1 LLTPVPRIR
10 GFTLVEIIVALTV
23 ALVVAAAIYSVVL
36 TSQRMSAAQAERAG
50 LQANVRNAAW
60 IASGELREL
69 ASLPGGTAA
78 QNDVLTAA
86 AAGVTYRGMRS
97 IGFLCQSPATPSE
110 LRLWS
115 SSYSGYRDPAP
126 GRDSALVFLE
136 GDTAS
141 AADDA
146 WLPVA
151 INSVS
156 LGSVCPGASIT
167 LATDSHPELVGL
179 ATNTPVRIYEIMELR
194 LYQSGGKSW
203 LGAHSLSG
211 AEVIQPLLGPLVDGT
226 GFTLDYLDGAGGFTT
241 DPGAIQ
247 SVVIGVRAT
256 TESPIPVGAGSGL
269 RGWVRDSLVARV
281 ALRNA
286 TVP

>member
-1 LLTPVPRIR
+1 MSRTR
-10 GFTLVEIIVALTV
+10 GFTLVEIIIALTI
-23 ALVVAAAIYSVVL
+23 ALVVAAAIYSVVV
-36 TSQRMSAAQAERAG
+36 TTQRMSVAQAERAG
-50 LQANVRNAAW
+50 LQANVRNAGW

-86 AAGVTYRGMRS
+86 ATGVTYRAMRAV
-97 IGFLCQSPATPSE
+97 GFLCQSPMTPSE

-115 SSYSGYRDPAP
+115 SSYSGYRDPAA

-141 AADDA
+141 AADDV

-156 LGSVCPGASIT
+156 VGNVCPGAGIT
-167 LATDSHPELVGL
+167 LATDNHPELVGL
-179 ATNTPVRIYEIMELR
+179 APNTPVRIYEIMELR
-194 LYQSGGKSW
+194 LYQSGGRSW
-203 LGAHSLSG
+203 LGAHSLSA

-226 GFTLDYLDGAGGFTT
+226 GFTLDYLDGAGGSTT

-247 SVVIGVRAT
+247 SVAVGVRAI
-256 TESPIPVGAGSGL
+256 TESPIPVGTGSGL
-269 RGWVRDSLVARV
+269 RGRVQDSVFARV
-281 ALRNA
+281 TLRNA
-286 TVP
+286 AVP